1 VQELLSE
8 EDLGSSTNQLPLS
21 QKIIRP
27 WEEIRKNK
35 HRTNIGYEKDVTFN
49 NPYYTNPIQFQS
61 ARLLQD
67 ISYSHASVQEKIQKF
82 QHCQQ
87 FGQIEY
93 QCFDFHPY
101 ENCGKKNHPSN
112 RCFNNKKSAILNKH
126 YGWIPSWQ
134 WSPIVKKI
142 CQSYRRMHSRV
153 SMHLVVK
160 GFASSYLIH
169 SREEQ
174 HQRLIINRAITSKCD
189 YACGH
194 PKPPH
199 LVEDFQLLLDNGL
212 WFPLNIHLVEE
223 FQLLLHQSLW
233 SCLNQHQ
240 EHFQLAEDKS
250 FHLLAN
256 LGNVLVLF
264 GWRGGMLET

>member
-1 VQELLSE
+1 MQELLSE
-8 EDLGSSTNQLPLS
+8 EDLDSSTNQLPLS
-21 QKIIRP
+21 QKIIRA

-35 HRTNIGYEKDVTFN
+35 HRTNIGYEKYVTFN
-49 NPYYTNPIQFQS
+49 IPYYTKPIQFQS

-67 ISYSHASVQEKIQKF
+67 ISYSHASVQEKIKKF

-174 HQRLIINRAITSKCD
+174 HQRLKVSLQVSKS
-189 YACGH
+189 Y
-194 PKPPH
+194 
-199 LVEDFQLLLDNGL
+199 Q
-212 WFPLNIHLVEE
+212 
-223 FQLLLHQSLW
+223 
-233 SCLNQHQ
+233 
-240 EHFQLAEDKS
+240 
-250 FHLLAN
+250 
-256 LGNVLVLF
+256 
-264 GWRGGMLET
+264 